1 MIAVPAECPV
11 EHLAQILSNLR
22 RGLPRERTPE
32 IEDSLSLI
40 CHISLVDGQRVST
53 VTARTAG
60 RRRHGDPA
68 EADDSDRES
77 IASGMMAR
85 IADRVLENPAMS
97 GGLIVMVLT
106 AAAVVSNALVLQHSQ
121 HPEPWFATRPAP
133 VALAPGSD
141 DVVVPDPRP
150 RAAPRVEPP
159 QPRIQPAA
167 APTPEP
173 PIPAAAPT
181 LIADLQRALSAHGFY
196 RGKVDGISGSRTRAA
211 ITAYE
216 QAQGL
221 PVTGEPSASV
231 LDHITTASIVPPTP
245 VAAAAP
251 PPPPEVTISDL
262 AAASPPPS
270 PVETVAVETAAD
282 EPPQPAAEIL
292 SYPPRSVEVV
302 PAATNASVSA
312 APAPESGAQR
322 TLSVQKALNLIGYG
336 PVPEDGVAGEATT
349 DAIRRFE
356 LDHGMPITGA
366 AGDALITRLVAIGAM
381 EAA

>member
-1 MIAVPAECPV
+1 
-11 EHLAQILSNLR
+11 
-22 RGLPRERTPE
+22 
-32 IEDSLSLI
+32 
-40 CHISLVDGQRVST
+40 
-53 VTARTAG
+53 VTARIAG

-68 EADDSDRES
+68 EVDDSDREI

-97 GGLIVMVLT
+97 GGLIVMALT
-106 AAAVVSNALVLQHSQ
+106 AAAVVSNALILQQSQ
-121 HPEPWFATRPAP
+121 HPEPWFATRPGP
-133 VALAPGSD
+133 VALAPGSN

-150 RAAPRVEPP
+150 RATPRVEPP
-159 QPRIQPAA
+159 HPRIQPAA

-173 PIPAAAPT
+173 AIPTAAPT
-181 LIADLQRALSAHGFY
+181 LIADLQRALSEHGFY

-221 PVTGEPSASV
+221 PVTGQPSASV
-231 LDHITTASIVPPTP
+231 LDHITTASIAPPTP
-245 VAAAAP
+245 VAAATPAP
-251 PPPPEVTISDL
+251 AIPQPEVTISDL
-262 AAASPPPS
+262 AAEPAPPS
-270 PVETVAVETAAD
+270 PVETVAVETAAA
-282 EPPQPAAEIL
+282 EPPQAAAEVL
-292 SYPPRSVEVV
+292 TYPPRSAEVV

-312 APAPESGAQR
+312 APIPEPGAQR
-322 TLSVQKALNLIGYG
+322 TMSVQKALNLIGYG

-349 DAIRRFE
+349 GAIRRFE

-366 AGDALITRLVAIGAM
+366 AGDALINRLVAIGAM